1 MSVSCFEQNHTRR
14 YETCTVSLHPSS
26 QLRHNPARLKKSS
39 QAGAAPTHA
48 RSVIRLKKGTQ
59 TMITYYRT
67 VAFDDLSVF
76 SRKSHR
82 LTLRRFYCSTAFRL
96 PRTCSEN
103 RSLSRVSA
111 DLPGSGFTDAPDRTN
126 FTYSF
131 DHLTDVIE
139 RFTEVLG
146 PRSGCAHL

>member
-1 MSVSCFEQNHTRR
+1 
-14 YETCTVSLHPSS
+14 
-26 QLRHNPARLKKSS
+26 
-39 QAGAAPTHA
+39 
-48 RSVIRLKKGTQ
+48 
-59 TMITYYRT
+59 MITYYRT
-67 VAFDDLSVF
+67 VAFDDLNVF
-76 SRKSHR
+76 SGKSHR

-103 RSLSRVSA
+103 RSQSRVSA

>member
-14 YETCTVSLHPSS
+14 YETCTVSLRPSS

-39 QAGAAPTHA
+39 QAGAAPTRAH
-48 RSVIRLKKGTQ
+48 SVIRLKKRYTDHDH
-59 TMITYYRT
+59 
-67 VAFDDLSVF
+67 VLSN
-76 SRKSHR
+76 RR
-82 LTLRRFYCSTAFRL
+82 LRRSKCFFREVAPPDAPAL
-96 PRTCSEN
+96 LFSDFLAHVPRTD
-103 RSLSRVSA
+103 RYHVLA
-111 DLPGSGFTDAPDRTN
+111 PDLPGSGFTDAPDRTN